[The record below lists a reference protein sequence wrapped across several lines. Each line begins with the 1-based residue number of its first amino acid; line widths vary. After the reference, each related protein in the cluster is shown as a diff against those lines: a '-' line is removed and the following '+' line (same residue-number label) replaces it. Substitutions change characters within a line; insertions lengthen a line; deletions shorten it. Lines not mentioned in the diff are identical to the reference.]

1 MSKSKKKKNYNGN
14 YHKNNKYN
22 NAPHEDKLNN
32 DEKIDSNSDKL
43 DNDENNI
50 LHSSKRNDEMSFS
63 TKKLDNTFKTSSI
76 DTNEINDLID
86 EDLGKKVSKSND
98 VKRKV
103 KVKPN
108 KHVFIHLFLVLVL
121 FIGIIYF
128 ISTLLNNDT
137 SVFLIINALLI
148 TLVTICFTIV
158 GICYKKKNKFLVFF
172 GGLLLCIY
180 LLLGI
185 NNNLGLFNTPG
196 SSMVDFTGKSL
207 TDVIKWANK
216 NNITVN
222 QDYEYSDMVSEYK
235 VISQDIAEGKSL
247 KNVSEITVSV
257 SEGPNPYK
265 EVVVPSMLTWSADRV
280 INFVNEN
287 YLSNVSV
294 EFVSSDQSVDTVIE
308 QSTSGNLSR
317 DDEIKL
323 TFSYGEELG
332 YDEVNLSDL
341 TNKSKFEIA
350 FYMKQHQLNY
360 KFEDEFS
367 SKIKKGFGT
376 RQSIKAGES
385 VKIND
390 KEIVVYISKGPKIK
404 VPDLS
409 KMSTSDITEW
419 AIKNKLKLKFTD
431 KYDDSIKRGNIIKTD
446 KNKGDILKQGDIVEV
461 TLSRGSLKMPKFDSF
476 DDFREWADKYGIKYE
491 EKHEFSDSVKQ
502 GDVISYSYN
511 KGDIIKNDDTI
522 IVKISDGK
530 KIEVPDLKGLTKK
543 EAIKKLEALD
553 LKYNFIY
560 KNSSKDNDVVIG
572 QSLSAGSSIS
582 SNVTITVTLSN
593 GKKEEQKNTSS
604 NTNKNNSSNNSSNNN
619 KNNSNSN
626 NGSNNNSN
634 NTPTPSPSPSCEN
647 IQAFLQIGDTYD
659 RTVSMVNKANPK
671 LKFTY
676 TRVDKCSNG
685 NAKAGVICNASSY
698 DEQYLSTCKTYNLQ
712 VVG

>member
-22 NAPHEDKLNN
+22 NSLQDDKLYN
-32 DEKIDSNSDKL
+32 DKYKDTNSDSNEI
-43 DNDENNI
+43 DNINN
-50 LHSSKRNDEMSFS
+50 NEFNS
-63 TKKLDNTFKTSSI
+63 TNKNIELENTFKTTSI
-76 DTNEINDLID
+76 DTDEINDLID
-86 EDLGKKVSKSND
+86 EDLGKRVNKEND

-103 KVKPN
+103 KVKAN
-108 KHVFIHLFLVLVL
+108 RHVFIHLFLVLVL

-128 ISTLLNNDT
+128 ITNLLNSDT
-137 SVFLIINALLI
+137 SILLIVDSLLI

-235 VISQDIAEGKSL
+235 VISQDIVEGKSL

-280 INFVNEN
+280 INFVNDN

-341 TNKSKFEIA
+341 TNKSKFEIE

-446 KNKGDILKQGDIVEV
+446 KNKGDILKQGDTVEV

-476 DDFREWADKYGIKYE
+476 DEFREWADKYEIKYE

-511 KGDIIKNDDTI
+511 KGDVIKNDDTI

-530 KIEVPDLKGLTKK
+530 KIEVPNLKGLTKK

-560 KNSSKDNDVVIG
+560 KNSSKDKDIVIS
-572 QSLSAGSSIS
+572 QSLSAGSNIS

-593 GKKEEQKNTSS
+593 GKNDVQKRVDSS
-604 NTNKNNSSNNSSNNN
+604 K
-619 KNNSNSN
+619 
-626 NGSNNNSN
+626 NNNSN
-634 NTPTPSPSPSCEN
+634 NNNNNNNNNSNTPTPSPSPSTKPDNCSN
-647 IQAFLQIGDTYD
+647 VVAYLQTGDTYD
-659 RTVSMVNKANPK
+659 RTVSMTNKANPK

-685 NAKAGVICNASSY
+685 NAKAGSICNASSY
-698 DEQYLSTCKTYNLQ
+698 DEKSLSTCNSYNLQ

>member
-1 MSKSKKKKNYNGN
+1 MSKSKKKRNNNSN

-22 NAPHEDKLNN
+22 YSTHNDKLNN
-32 DEKIDSNSDKL
+32 EKDENITYNSNELKNIDESKIDF
-43 DNDENNI
+43 NNKSI
-50 LHSSKRNDEMSFS
+50 KS
-63 TKKLDNTFKTSSI
+63 DNTFKTSSI
-76 DTNEINDLID
+76 DTDEINDLID
-86 EDLGKKVSKSND
+86 EDLGKKVPKSNE

-103 KVKPN
+103 KIKTN
-108 KHVFIHLFLVLVL
+108 KHIFIHLFLILVL
-121 FIGIIYF
+121 IIGIFYF

-137 SVFLIINALLI
+137 SVLLIIDSLLI
-148 TLVTICFTIV
+148 TLITICFTIV
-158 GICYKKKNKFLVFF
+158 GICYKKRNKFLVFF

-185 NNNLGLFNTPG
+185 NNNLGLFSTPG
-196 SSMVDFTGKSL
+196 SSMVNFTGKSL

-332 YDEVNLSDL
+332 YDEVNISDL
-341 TNKSKFEIA
+341 TNKSKFEIE

-446 KNKGDILKQGDIVEV
+446 KNKGDILKQGDTVEV
-461 TLSRGSLKMPKFDSF
+461 TLSRGSLKMPKFDNF
-476 DDFREWADKYGIKYE
+476 DEFREWADKYGIKYE
-491 EKHEFSDSVKQ
+491 EKHEFNDDVKQ
-502 GDVISYSYN
+502 GDVISYSYD
-511 KGDIIKNDDTI
+511 KGDVIKNDDTI

-530 KIEVPDLKGLTKK
+530 KIDVPDLKGLTKK
-543 EAIKKLEALD
+543 VAIKKLEDLD

-560 KNSSKDNDVVIG
+560 KNSSKDKDIVIG
-572 QSLSAGSSIS
+572 QSISAGSNIS

-593 GKKEEQKNTSS
+593 GKKEEEKKTS
-604 NTNKNNSSNNSSNNN
+604 TKKNNSSNSSNSN
-619 KNNSNSN
+619 KNNSNN
-626 NGSNNNSN
+626 NNSNNNSN
-634 NTPTPSPSPSCEN
+634 NTPTPNPTPSTKPNNCSNEV
-647 IQAFLQIGDTYD
+647 AYLQIGDTYD
-659 RTVSMVNKANPK
+659 RTVSMTNKSNPK

-698 DEQYLSTCKTYNLQ
+698 DGKSLSTCNTYNLQ

>member
-1 MSKSKKKKNYNGN
+1 MSKSKKKRNNNSN

-22 NAPHEDKLNN
+22 YSAHDDKLNN
-32 DEKIDSNSDKL
+32 EK
-43 DNDENNI
+43 DENITYNSNELKNI
-50 LHSSKRNDEMSFS
+50 DESNINFNNKS
-63 TKKLDNTFKTSSI
+63 IKSDNTFKTSSI
-76 DTNEINDLID
+76 DTDEINDLID
-86 EDLGKKVSKSND
+86 EDLGKRVSRSNE

-103 KVKPN
+103 KIKTN
-108 KHVFIHLFLVLVL
+108 KHVFIHLFLILVL
-121 FIGIIYF
+121 IIGIFYF

-137 SVFLIINALLI
+137 SVLLIIDSLLI

-185 NNNLGLFNTPG
+185 NNNLGLFSTPG
-196 SSMVDFTGKSL
+196 SAMVDFTGKSL

-332 YDEVNLSDL
+332 YDEVNISDL
-341 TNKSKFEIA
+341 TNKSKFEIE

-446 KNKGDILKQGDIVEV
+446 KNKGDILKQGDTVEV
-461 TLSRGSLKMPKFDSF
+461 TLSRGSLKMPKFENF
-476 DDFREWADKYGIKYE
+476 DEFREWADKYCIKYE
-491 EKHEFSDSVKQ
+491 EKHEFNDDVKQ
-502 GDVISYSYN
+502 GDVISYSYD
-511 KGDIIKNDDTI
+511 KGDVIKNDDTI

-530 KIEVPDLKGLTKK
+530 KIDVPDLKGLTKK

-560 KNSSKDNDVVIG
+560 KNSSKDKDIVIG
-572 QSLSAGSSIS
+572 QSISAGSNIS

-593 GKKEEQKNTSS
+593 GKKEEEKKTS
-604 NTNKNNSSNNSSNNN
+604 TNKNNSSNSSNSN
-619 KNNSNSN
+619 KNNSNN
-626 NGSNNNSN
+626 NNNNSN
-634 NTPTPSPSPSCEN
+634 NTPTPGPTTSTKPNNCSNEV
-647 IQAFLQIGDTYD
+647 AYLQIGDTYD
-659 RTVSMVNKANPK
+659 RTVSMTNKSNPK

-698 DEQYLSTCKTYNLQ
+698 DEKSLSTCNTYNLQ